1 VSRPAQGL
9 VRLPV
14 WRARLVLMALAGGFA
29 VLMGR
34 AVYLQ
39 AVRTDFLQEKGD
51 ARYSR
56 VLAIPAT
63 RGRILDRNG
72 EALAVSTPV
81 KSVWAIPADVEAS
94 GSQRRKLAALLS
106 ISPRE
111 LEKKISDTSKD
122 FVYLKRQVP
131 PETAAAV
138 QALGL
143 KGIYEHPEYRRY
155 YPGGE
160 VTAHVIGFTGVDD
173 TGQEGIELAHQATL
187 GGKPGSRRVIRD
199 RLGRI
204 VEDVES
210 IRSGQDGSDLALS
223 IDSKIQSLAYG
234 ALKAAVERHRAKAGA
249 VIAVDV
255 RSGEVLALANVPS
268 YNPNNRARLTGAQ
281 LRNRVITDLFE
292 PGSTLKPFTVA
303 AAIETGKVSRSTLVN
318 TAPGSLSFARYTIR
332 DVHPAPALTVAD
344 VLARSS
350 NVGAARIALDLPREA
365 MWDLYRRVGF
375 GAAPELGFPGAA
387 AGRLRHYKTWRP
399 VEQATL
405 GYGMGISLSLAQLA
419 RAYTVFARDGVGS
432 ADAGQN
438 RRCGER
444 GEGAVGRGGARSTC
458 HARAGRAAERYR
470 PARPHHRMACRWQ
483 DGYRPQAGERRLRS
497 RQIPLV
503 LRRPCAGERAAPRRG
518 GDDRRTFG
526 RAALRRHGGR
536 AGVRAGDAGR
546 AAPASRAARRTPG
559 GARRR
564 RRSEGEHVT
573 WRCFGNS
580 PRKAR

>member
-1 VSRPAQGL
+1 MSRPAQGL

-14 WRARLVLMALAGGFA
+14 WRARLVLIALAGGFA

-81 KSVWAIPADVEAS
+81 KSVWAIPADVEAP

-249 VIAVDV
+249 VIVVDV

-419 RAYTVFARDGVGS
+419 RAYTVFARDGELVALTLVKTGAAVSGEKVLSAEAARAVRVMLEQAVQPSATGPRARITGWRVAGKTGTAHKQENGAYAPDKYLASFVGLAPVS
-432 ADAGQN
+432 APRLVVAVMIDEPSAGQHYGGTVAAPVFAQVMQGAL
-438 RRCGER
+438 RLLAVPHDAPLEAP
-444 GEGAVGRGGARSTC
+444 GEGDEAKEST
-458 HARAGRAAERYR
+458 
-470 PARPHHRMACRWQ
+470 
-483 DGYRPQAGERRLRS
+483 
-497 RQIPLV
+497 
-503 LRRPCAGERAAPRRG
+503 
-518 GDDRRTFG
+518 
-526 RAALRRHGGR
+526 
-536 AGVRAGDAGR
+536 
-546 AAPASRAARRTPG
+546 
-559 GARRR
+559 
-564 RRSEGEHVT
+564 
-573 WRCFGNS
+573 
-580 PRKAR
+580 